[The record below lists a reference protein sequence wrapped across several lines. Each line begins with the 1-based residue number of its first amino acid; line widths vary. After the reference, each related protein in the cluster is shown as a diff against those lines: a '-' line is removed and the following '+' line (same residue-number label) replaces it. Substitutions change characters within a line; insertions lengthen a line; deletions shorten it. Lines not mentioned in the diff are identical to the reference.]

1 MDAVTEDQKYDL
13 VVIGGG
19 TGGLISS
26 LIAAGAGAR
35 VALIERER
43 TGGDC
48 LWTGCVPSKA
58 LLAAAGSAQAM
69 RDAGRFGIEPVEPEI
84 DFFQVMSAIRSS
96 QAEIEPHDSPDR
108 LRREGVDVIEGDA
121 QFLGPGIVSVDGQDL
136 RFRSAIIATGSA
148 PALPPIPGLEEMNPL
163 TTDSVWELERLPER
177 LAVIGGGPIGCE
189 LGQAFSRLGSEVT
202 IIETLDRLLSR
213 EEPESSRLLTAAL
226 KAEGVEVRT
235 GATVSGIDSIPEGTR
250 IRFAGSGNGTEWVGS
265 HLLVAAGREPRTRDL
280 GLETVAVKVNDSGS
294 IAVDARLR
302 TTARGI
308 YAVGDVTGVMPF
320 THVAA
325 RQARAAAPNAL
336 FGLRSKVDYSS
347 VPWAIFTDP
356 EIARVGISEAE
367 ARAEWGE
374 RARVVQF
381 DYAGLDRAIVD
392 GRPQGFAKLVA
403 DNRGKLVGAT
413 IAAHGAGDAIA
424 EMAAWINQGASVSD
438 VSKQVHAYPT
448 MAEGAS
454 RAANA
459 YVTDRFMTPRNRALI
474 KPILGLRRLIHGLRP
489 AA

>member
-1 MDAVTEDQKYDL
+1 VDAVSEDQKYDL
-13 VVIGGG
+13 IVIGGG

-26 LIAAGAGAR
+26 MIAAGAGAR

-69 RDAGRFGIEPVEPEI
+69 RDSGRFGVEPVEPEI
-84 DFFQVMSAIRSS
+84 DFFKVMSSIRSAQS
-96 QAEIEPHDSPDR
+96 AIEPHDSPDR

-121 QFLGPGIVSVDGQDL
+121 QFVGPGTVSVDGQNL

-148 PALPPIPGLEEMNPL
+148 PALPPISGLEEMNQL
-163 TTDSVWELERLPER
+163 TTDSVWELEQLPDR

-202 IIETLDRLLSR
+202 IIEAMDRLLSR
-213 EEPESSRLLTAAL
+213 EEPESSRLLTTAL
-226 KAEGVEVRT
+226 EAEGVGVRT
-235 GATVSGIDSIPEGTR
+235 GARISGIDSIPEGTR
-250 IRFAGSGNGTEWVGS
+250 IRFAETGNGSEWIGT

-280 GLETVAVKVNDSGS
+280 GLETVSVAVNDSGS
-294 IAVDARLR
+294 ITVDPRMR
-302 TTARGI
+302 TTARNI

-347 VPWAIFTDP
+347 VPWATFTDP
-356 EIARVGISEAE
+356 EIARVGTCEAE
-367 ARAEWGE
+367 ARAKWGE
-374 RARVVQF
+374 HARVVQF
-381 DYAGLDRAIVD
+381 DYESLDRAIVD

-403 DNRGKLVGAT
+403 DNRGRLVGAT

-424 EMAAWINQGASVSD
+424 EMAAWVNQGAGISD
-438 VSKQVHAYPT
+438 ISKQVHAYPT

-459 YVTDRFMTPRNRALI
+459 YVTDRFLTPRNRALI
-474 KPILGLRRLIHGLRP
+474 KPVLGFKRFMHGLRP
-489 AA
+489 GT

>member
-1 MDAVTEDQKYDL
+1 VDAVSEDQKYDL
-13 VVIGGG
+13 IVIGGG

-26 LIAAGAGAR
+26 MIAAGAGAR

-69 RDAGRFGIEPVEPEI
+69 RDSGRFGVEPVEPEI
-84 DFFQVMSAIRSS
+84 DFFKVMSSIRSAQS
-96 QAEIEPHDSPDR
+96 AIEPHDSPDR

-121 QFLGPGIVSVDGQDL
+121 QFVGPGTVSVDGQNL

-148 PALPPIPGLEEMNPL
+148 PALPPISGLEEMNQL
-163 TTDSVWELERLPER
+163 TTDSVWELEQLPDR

-202 IIETLDRLLSR
+202 IIEAMDRLLSR
-213 EEPESSRLLTAAL
+213 EEPESSRLLTTAL
-226 KAEGVEVRT
+226 EAEGVGVRT
-235 GATVSGIDSIPEGTR
+235 GARISGIDSIPEGTR
-250 IRFAGSGNGTEWVGS
+250 IRFAETGNGSEWIGT

-280 GLETVAVKVNDSGS
+280 GLETVSVAVNDSGS
-294 IAVDARLR
+294 ITVDPRMR
-302 TTARGI
+302 TTARNI

-347 VPWAIFTDP
+347 VPWATFTDP
-356 EIARVGISEAE
+356 EIARVGTCEAE
-367 ARAEWGE
+367 ARAKWGE

-381 DYAGLDRAIVD
+381 DYESLDRAIVD
-392 GRPQGFAKLVA
+392 GRPQGFAKLIA
-403 DNRGKLVGAT
+403 DNRGRLVGAT

-424 EMAAWINQGASVSD
+424 EMAAWVNQGAGISD
-438 VSKQVHAYPT
+438 ISKQVHAYPT

-459 YVTDRFMTPRNRALI
+459 YVTDRFLTPRNRALI
-474 KPILGLRRLIHGLRP
+474 KPVLGFKRFMHGLRP
-489 AA
+489 GT